1 MEDVS
6 TLVAR
11 LYEGHPYPPPTHDLD
26 EAIRGGGFQVGDPA
40 LWAPMLWPEG
50 RPRDRLKI
58 LVAGCGS
65 TQAAW
70 FAHTNRDSEV
80 FGVDL
85 SQASLAHA
93 RYLQDKHGL
102 ANLHLFKGDLRDIA
116 GVGEDFDVVIC
127 TGVLHHMA
135 DPGEGMR
142 ALARVMAPH
151 AALACMVY
159 AQTRRTG
166 VYMLQDAFRRL
177 GVTPDADG
185 VAFVRRTL
193 AALPAWHFAHFYIQ
207 AAPELEH
214 DAALVDTFLHPQDR
228 AYTVPQL
235 LALVEDNG
243 LHFQGWFEN
252 AVYYPQACT
261 WLTPELAAR
270 VSALAEPE
278 QWAAMEMISPGNY
291 THYFFARKSTP
302 SPISFADGDWPNLV
316 AHIHPGVRR
325 LAPDQFRRGAAHFTL
340 APQDAVLFNL
350 CDGARAIGELA
361 RSPAAQRGPQA
372 DPRALFERLWKQGHV
387 MISKLQASSST
398 SQ

>member
-11 LYEGHPYPPPTHDLD
+11 LYEGHPYPPPTHDLE
-26 EAIRGGGFQVGDPA
+26 EAIVQGGYQVGDPG
-40 LWAPMLWPEG
+40 LWTPMLWPEG
-50 RPRDRLKI
+50 RPRERLKI
-58 LVAGCGS
+58 LIAGCGS
-65 TQAAW
+65 TQGAW

-85 SQASLAHA
+85 SEASLAHE

-102 ANLHLFKGDLRDIA
+102 TNLHLFKGDLREIA
-116 GVGEDFDVVIC
+116 NIGDGFDLVVC

-135 DPGEGMR
+135 DSDEGMR
-142 ALARVMAPH
+142 ALAGVMAPH

-177 GVTPDADG
+177 GVKPDAEG
-185 VAFVRRTL
+185 VAFVRHTI
-193 AALPAWHFAHFYIQ
+193 AALPRWHFAQFYIE
-207 AAPELEH
+207 AAPELAH

-228 AYTVPQL
+228 AYTVPQT

-243 LHFQGWFEN
+243 LHFQGWFDN
-252 AVYYPQACT
+252 AVYYPEASS
-261 WLTPELAAR
+261 WLTPKLTERVAALPDR
-270 VSALAEPE
+270 E

-291 THYFFARKSTP
+291 THYFFARKSAP
-302 SPISFADGDWPNLV
+302 PEISFTSGDWASLV

-325 LAPDQFRRGAAHFTL
+325 LAPNQFRRGETQVTL
-340 APQDAVLFNL
+340 SPQDAILFNL
-350 CDGARAIGELA
+350 CDGARSIGELS

-372 DPRALFERLWKQGHV
+372 DARALFERLWKQGHV
-387 MISKLQASSST
+387 MISKPSA
-398 SQ
+398 